1 MKMKKI
7 DKWKMEEELQKALAI
22 EFVSDYCRENNLSIN
37 KLEKQRFSLS
47 YNECGFLQPS
57 GVKPNGLIKD
67 QETMSKATLI
77 IRKSGDELIIEETPY
92 TREYLKK

>member
-1 MKMKKI
+1 MKKI

-22 EFVSDYCRENNLSIN
+22 EFVSDYCRENKLSIN

-57 GVKPNGLIKD
+57 DVKPNGLIND